1 MLVNTFEELKRA
13 IDAVRSDIEANYPI
27 RLVGVFGSL
36 AREEAGPDSDVDIL
50 VEAGPGLTLSRL
62 GAATL
67 TLEKALGRPVD
78 LVFESSPHPRSRL
91 RVVAE
96 LRPL

>member
-1 MLVNTFEELKRA
+1 MPVNTFEELKRA

-50 VEAGPGLTLSRL
+50 VEAGP
-62 GAATL
+62 
-67 TLEKALGRPVD
+67 
-78 LVFESSPHPRSRL
+78 
-91 RVVAE
+91 
-96 LRPL
+96 